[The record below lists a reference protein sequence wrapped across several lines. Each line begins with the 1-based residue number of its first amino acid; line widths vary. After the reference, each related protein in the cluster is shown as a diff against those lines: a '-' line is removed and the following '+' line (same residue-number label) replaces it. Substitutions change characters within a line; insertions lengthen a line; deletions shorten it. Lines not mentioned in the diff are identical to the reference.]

1 MRRGEMMK
9 CTDLAEKF
17 GLEVLTA
24 SEKDISIKGVYIG
37 DLLSIVMAKAK
48 QDYAWITIQTH
59 LNIVAVADLL
69 ELSCIIIVENMDLE
83 PDALEKAMELEIPVF
98 KTKKSAYNV
107 ACDFNQMGII

>member
-1 MRRGEMMK
+1 MK
-9 CTDLAEKF
+9 CKDLAEKLGF
-17 GLEVLTA
+17 EVLSA
-24 SEKDISIKGVYIG
+24 SEKDISIQGVYIG

-83 PDALEKAMELEIPVF
+83 PDALEKAKELEVPVF
-98 KTKKSAYNV
+98 KTNRSAYSV
-107 ACDFNQMGII
+107 ACDFSQMGIK